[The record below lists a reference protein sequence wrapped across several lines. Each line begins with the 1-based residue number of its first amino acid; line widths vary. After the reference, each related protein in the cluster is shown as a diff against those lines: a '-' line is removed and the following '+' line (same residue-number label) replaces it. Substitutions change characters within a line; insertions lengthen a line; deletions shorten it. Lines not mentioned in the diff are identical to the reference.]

1 MGAMQIMW
9 FLFVCALVRAPFGR
23 GQETVEDAARLARK
37 LVDHSVSSLGSMA
50 TIYPTSHPTLAG
62 EPFSLQEYYASCHAN
77 GSLTLLFMPIARH
90 SQNILSS
97 LTHSTS
103 ISITSEHPNAGLPRV
118 ALMGTVTVFHEVENT
133 PNVDAIESCYLS
145 KHPDARRWCPGPK
158 APHIAYWARFDP
170 HTVYYVG
177 GFGNEHYI
185 GYIPLEMY
193 QNASPTLVKMPEDAL
208 VQQP

>member
-1 MGAMQIMW
+1 MQVVVFSQWPSPLLIARHYHSSISEKACGS
-9 FLFVCALVRAPFGR
+9 FCLELGQHGYHLSDFSPDFGR
-23 GQETVEDAARLARK
+23 YRNFICDMELNSPCRPCNSPSRRRAILFARILCKVTFHTDACLTCTE
-37 LVDHSVSSLGSMA
+37 L
-50 TIYPTSHPTLAG
+50 TNY
-62 EPFSLQEYYASCHAN
+62 SCHAN

-158 APHIAYWARFDP
+158 APHIVSVHRF
-170 HTVYYVG
+170 
-177 GFGNEHYI
+177 
-185 GYIPLEMY
+185 Y
-193 QNASPTLVKMPEDAL
+193 QL
-208 VQQP
+208 